1 MRAPTGIT
9 KALVLWLDDRLGT
22 AHFMKHALRKAFPDH
37 WSFMLG
43 EINLYC
49 FLVLL
54 ATGTFLA
61 FNFDPSSAKVVY
73 GGPYRLLDGVTMS
86 TAYASAL
93 HLSFVVNAGLLI
105 RQIHH
110 WAALVFVAAIVL
122 HMGRVFFTGAFRN
135 PREIN
140 WILGVLLFLLAM
152 GEGFTGYSLPGDLL
166 SGVGLRIADSVML
179 SIPVVGTW
187 ASFLLLGGAFPNS
200 AAIGPRL
207 FTAHVFA
214 LPALIAG
221 AIGLHLAI
229 LWRQKHSQFR
239 GPGRTEHNVVG
250 SPMVPNYAAKSLA
263 LGFATVA
270 VLVMLGAFVQINP
283 IWLFGPYR
291 PYQVASPAQPDWYI
305 GWLDGALRISFPW
318 AIHLWGHL
326 IPSPFFPG
334 VLLPGILFTIL
345 IAWPFIERA
354 ITKDHAAHQLLDR
367 PRDVPWRTATGVALF
382 MLALDLTLAGSGDVQ
397 ARYLH
402 VAVTTINLTYRWGF
416 VIAPILGYIVAYAFA
431 NDLRKRSGVHAAG
444 RVRLRR
450 NAQGGFDEE
459 IIP

>member
-1 MRAPTGIT
+1 MTRQF
-9 KALVLWLDDRLGT
+9 VDWLDDRLGT

-61 FNFDPSSAKVVY
+61 FNFDPALTKVVY
-73 GGPYRLLDGVTMS
+73 HGPYRPLDGVTMS
-86 TAYASAL
+86 AAYASAL
-93 HLSFVVNAGLLI
+93 RLSFVVNAGLLI

-110 WAALVFVAAIVL
+110 WAALLFVAGITI

-135 PREIN
+135 PRELN
-140 WILGVLLFLLAM
+140 WIVGVVLFLLAM

-166 SGVGLRIADSVML
+166 SGIGLRIADSVML
-179 SIPVVGTW
+179 SIPVIGTR
-187 ASFLLLGGAFPNS
+187 ASFLLLGGAFPYS
-200 AAIGPRL
+200 EQVGPRL
-207 FTAHVFA
+207 FSAHIFL
-214 LPALIAG
+214 LPAAIAG

-239 GPGRTEHNVVG
+239 GPNRTEHNVVG
-250 SPMVPNYAAKSLA
+250 SPLFPNYAAKSLT
-263 LGFATVA
+263 LGVATVA
-270 VLVMLGAFVQINP
+270 VLVALGAFVQINP
-283 IWLFGPYR
+283 IWLFGPYNA
-291 PYQVASPAQPDWYI
+291 YQAASPAQPDWYV

-318 AIHLWGHL
+318 AIHIFGHT

-334 VLLPGILFTIL
+334 VLFPGVLFGFLIL
-345 IAWPFIERA
+345 WPFIERA
-354 ITKDHAAHQLLDR
+354 ITKDRQPHQLLDR
-367 PRDVPWRTATGVALF
+367 PRDKPWRTAVGVAMF

-402 VAVTTINLTYRWGF
+402 IAVNVINVVYRWGF
-416 VIAPILGYIVAYAFA
+416 VVAPLLGFVIAYAFA
-431 NDLRKRSGVHAAG
+431 NELRKRGGVHEAD

-450 NAQGGFDEE
+450 NDRGGFDEE
-459 IIP
+459 TIP

>member
-1 MRAPTGIT
+1 MTR
-9 KALVLWLDDRLGT
+9 KFVDWLDDRLGT

-61 FNFDPSSAKVVY
+61 FNFNPSLTKVVY
-73 GGPYRLLDGVTMS
+73 NGPYRLLDGVTMS
-86 TAYASAL
+86 SAYASAL
-93 HLSFVVNAGLLI
+93 HLSFAVNAGLLI

-110 WAALVFVAAIVL
+110 WAALLFVAGITI

-135 PREIN
+135 PRELN
-140 WILGVLLFLLAM
+140 WIVGVVLFLLAM
-152 GEGFTGYSLPGDLL
+152 GEGFTGYSLPDDLL
-166 SGVGLRIADSVML
+166 SGIGLRIADSVML
-179 SIPVVGTW
+179 SIPVIGTW
-187 ASFLLLGGAFPNS
+187 ASSLLLGGVFPYS
-200 AAIGPRL
+200 DRVGPRL
-207 FTAHVFA
+207 FAAHVFL
-214 LPALIAG
+214 LPAAIAG

-239 GPGRTEHNVVG
+239 GPNRTEHNVVG
-250 SPMVPNYAAKSLA
+250 SPLFPNYAVKSLA
-263 LGFATVA
+263 LGVATVA
-270 VLVMLGAFVQINP
+270 VLVALGAFVQINP
-283 IWLFGPYR
+283 IWLFGPYNA
-291 PYQVASPAQPDWYI
+291 YQVASPAQPDWYV

-318 AIHLWGHL
+318 AIHIFGHT

-334 VLLPGILFTIL
+334 VLLPGALFGFLIL
-345 IAWPFIERA
+345 WPFIERA
-354 ITKDHAAHQLLDR
+354 ITKDRQPHQLLDR
-367 PRDVPWRTATGVALF
+367 PRDKPWRTATGVAMF

-402 VAVTTINLTYRWGF
+402 VAVNVINVVYRWGF
-416 VIAPILGYIVAYAFA
+416 LVAPILGFVIAYAIA
-431 NDLRKRSGVHAAG
+431 DELRKRGGVHEAG

-450 NAQGGFDEE
+450 NDRGGFDEE
-459 IIP
+459 TIP

>member
-1 MRAPTGIT
+1 MTRQF
-9 KALVLWLDDRLGT
+9 VDWLDDRLGT

-61 FNFDPSSAKVVY
+61 FNFDPALTKVVY
-73 GGPYRLLDGVTMS
+73 HGPYRPLDGVTMS
-86 TAYASAL
+86 AAYASAL
-93 HLSFVVNAGLLI
+93 RLSFVVNAGLLI

-110 WAALVFVAAIVL
+110 WAALLFVAGITI

-135 PREIN
+135 PRELN
-140 WILGVLLFLLAM
+140 WIVGVVLFLLAM

-166 SGVGLRIADSVML
+166 SGIGLRIADSVML
-179 SIPVVGTW
+179 SIPVIGTR
-187 ASFLLLGGAFPNS
+187 ASFLLLGGAFPYS
-200 AAIGPRL
+200 EQVGPRL
-207 FTAHVFA
+207 FSAHIFL
-214 LPALIAG
+214 LPAAIAG

-239 GPGRTEHNVVG
+239 GPNRTEHNVVG
-250 SPMVPNYAAKSLA
+250 SPLFPNYAAKSLT
-263 LGFATVA
+263 LGVATVA
-270 VLVMLGAFVQINP
+270 VLVALGAFVQINP
-283 IWLFGPYR
+283 IWLFGPYNA
-291 PYQVASPAQPDWYI
+291 YQAASPAQPDWYV

-318 AIHLWGHL
+318 AIHIFGHT

-334 VLLPGILFTIL
+334 VLFPGVLFGFLIL
-345 IAWPFIERA
+345 WPFIERV
-354 ITKDHAAHQLLDR
+354 ITKDRQPHQLLDR
-367 PRDVPWRTATGVALF
+367 PRDKPWRTAVGVAMF

-402 VAVTTINLTYRWGF
+402 IAVNVINVVYRWGF
-416 VIAPILGYIVAYAFA
+416 VVAPLLGFVIAYAFA
-431 NDLRKRSGVHAAG
+431 NELRKRGGVHEAD

-450 NAQGGFDEE
+450 NDRGGFDEE
-459 IIP
+459 TIP